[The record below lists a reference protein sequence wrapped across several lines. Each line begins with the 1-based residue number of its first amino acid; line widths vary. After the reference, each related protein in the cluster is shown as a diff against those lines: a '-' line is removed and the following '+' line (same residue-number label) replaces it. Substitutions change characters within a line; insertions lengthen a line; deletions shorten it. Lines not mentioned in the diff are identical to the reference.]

1 MVIKNFLTRSFALI
15 LCSIA
20 AVSGP
25 AQAPAAKSKPAQS
38 KASVKTFNTL
48 LYEISGKGLKKPSY
62 LFGTMHILC
71 EDDAVLSTNMK
82 EIIKNVDKIY
92 FELDMDNLQEML
104 GAMKYLQMNGGVKIS
119 DLLTA
124 EEYSRFEAFMKKK
137 VPIFP
142 MSMINRYK
150 PILVTSLIGEQV
162 LDCEKKNGMEMVIM
176 KEARS
181 HEKDIRGLESA
192 QFQAGLFDSIPY
204 EKQAKELMKYVDSM
218 DHYVGAT
225 SEMVDVYKKQDLNRM
240 DSLIRVSDPGMD
252 EYMDLLL
259 YGRNRRWV
267 NFMPG
272 FMAGQSILFA
282 VGAGHLPGDQGVIN
296 LLRKN
301 GYTVKPLKNDMSAR
315 PAGTISNNQ

>member
-1 MVIKNFLTRSFALI
+1 MFVKSFFRRCFALI

-20 AVSGP
+20 AFFGYG
-25 AQAPAAKSKPAQS
+25 QAPAAKPKPAQS
-38 KASVKTFNTL
+38 KAPAQQFNTL
-48 LYEISGKGLKKPSY
+48 LYEISGNGLLKPSY

-71 EDDAVLSTNMK
+71 EDDAVLSSNLK
-82 EIIKNVDKIY
+82 DIIKKADKVY

-119 DLLTA
+119 DLLTK
-124 EEYSRFEAFMKKK
+124 EEYTRLEELIKKK
-137 VPIFP
+137 VPYFP

-150 PILVTSLIGEQV
+150 PILVSSLIGEQV

-176 KEARS
+176 KEARMY
-181 HEKDIRGLESA
+181 EKEIKGLESA

-218 DHYVGAT
+218 DFYVSAT
-225 SEMVDVYKKQDLNRM
+225 SDMVDVYKKQDLRKM
-240 DSLIRVSDPGMD
+240 DSLMRVSDPGMD

-267 NFMPG
+267 DFMPG
-272 FMAGQSILFA
+272 FMAGRSILFA
-282 VGAGHLPGDQGVIN
+282 VGAGHLPGELGVIN
-296 LLRKN
+296 LLRKK
-301 GYTVKPLKNDMSAR
+301 GYTVKPLKNDMSVHSQ
-315 PAGTISNNQ
+315 GG

>member
-1 MVIKNFLTRSFALI
+1 
-15 LCSIA
+15 
-20 AVSGP
+20 
-25 AQAPAAKSKPAQS
+25 
-38 KASVKTFNTL
+38 
-48 LYEISGKGLKKPSY
+48 
-62 LFGTMHILC
+62 MHILC
-71 EDDAVLSTNMK
+71 EEDAVLSANMK
-82 EIIKNVDKIY
+82 EIIKTVDKVY

-104 GAMKYLQMNGGVKIS
+104 GAMRYLQMNGGVKIS

-124 EEYSRFEAFMKKK
+124 EEYSRLEAFMKKK

-150 PILVTSLIGEQV
+150 PILVSSLIGEQV
-162 LDCEKKNGMEMVIM
+162 LECEKKNGMEMVIM

-181 HEKDIRGLESA
+181 YEKEIKGLESA

-225 SEMVDVYKKQDLNRM
+225 AEMIDVYKKQDLKRM

-252 EYMDLLL
+252 EFMDLLL

-282 VGAGHLPGDQGVIN
+282 VGAGHLPGEQGVIN

-301 GYTVKPLKNDMSAR
+301 GYTVKPLKN
-315 PAGTISNNQ
+315 